1 MYFIC
6 KFVVGDEFMT
16 LSQKHFDETVKTLAH
31 LLTAVVSDNEWHLE
45 FGVLFQVE
53 EFPRVEVGDKVAITL
68 KHATHH
74 PMV

>member
-16 LSQKHFDETVKTLAH
+16 LSQKHFDEAVKTLAH

-53 EFPRVEVGDKVAITL
+53 EFPEGGSR
-68 KHATHH
+68 
-74 PMV
+74 